1 MLHCKIVCMMSH
13 CTSVSILVDVS
24 QSGVEFH
31 KVHRLRL
38 SSVLREDPPGYES
51 YYDGEDQFQVSVFYE
66 VQNT

>member
-1 MLHCKIVCMMSH
+1 MMSH

-38 SSVLREDPPGYES
+38 SSVLREDPPGYEP
-51 YYDGEDQFQVSVFYE
+51 YYDQFKFSVFCGA
-66 VQNT
+66 QNTRIQFLYKV